1 MHIQNEF
8 HYFEKKMVFYRGAFY
23 GLPAAYTAKSI
34 VKKKILKSGVEKNSS
49 HTESYSVALDF
60 PLEMISER
68 LSSSLN
74 DKRSFE

>member
-49 HTESYSVALDF
+49 HTESYIMVLDF
-60 PLEMISER
+60 LLEMISER
-68 LSSSLN
+68 VSSSLN
-74 DKRSFE
+74 NKGCFE